1 MTMKQLWEEKHMK
14 RRTFTKIATLALMA
28 GIAAGPV
35 MAQEVLKVG
44 AVAPK
49 TGPLAGGAAVSYW
62 PNVKLWI
69 SDVNGRGGLKVGD
82 KTYKLEA
89 VEYDDQTNPG
99 ETIKAVQRLVDQD
112 KAQIVLPPYSTGL
125 NLAAAPIYARF
136 GLPMVTSTTTTDKS
150 EELAAQFPNVFITL
164 GGAKPTVKSVVETMV
179 KLKERGDIGN
189 KLAMV
194 NVADAFG
201 IELMNEA
208 KPAFKEAGFE
218 LVYET
223 SYPLGT
229 QDVSPIMK
237 AAKAAAPDAFV
248 AWSYPPDTFAL
259 TEQAMVEDL
268 KVGAFFTAVA
278 TAFPAYS
285 GRFGTAI
292 EGVLGIGG
300 VNADGD
306 AFKEY
311 AKRHEEVTGAKP
323 DFWASAMVYSSFQIL
338 EKSIEAV
345 GSFDNPAIIKHIK
358 ENSFDTV
365 IGPIKFDDHNNNPAF
380 WTVGQ
385 WQGGVFKGVASTGRD
400 GAVEPVKKGPWK

>member
-1 MTMKQLWEEKHMK
+1 MK
-14 RRTFTKIATLALMA
+14 RRTFTRLAALAL
-28 GIAAGPV
+28 AAGVAGTPA

-69 SDVNGRGGLKVGD
+69 SDVNGRGGLKVGG

-89 VEYDDQTNPG
+89 IEYDDQTNPG

-112 KAQIVLPPYSTGL
+112 KAKIVLPPYSTGL
-125 NLAAAPIYARF
+125 NLAAAPIYARY
-136 GLPMVTSTTTTDKS
+136 GLPMITSTATTDKADALS
-150 EELAAQFPNVFITL
+150 AQFPNVFITL
-164 GGAKPTVKSVVETMV
+164 GGAKPVVQGVVDTMV
-179 KLKERGDIGN
+179 KLRDRGDIGK

-208 KPAFKEAGFE
+208 KPAFKKAGFE

-229 QDVSPIMK
+229 QDLSPVMK
-237 AAKAAAPDAFV
+237 AAKAAAPDAFI

-259 TEQAMVEDL
+259 TEQAIVEDL

-278 TAFPAYS
+278 TAFPAYA
-285 GRFGTAI
+285 GRFRAGVD
-292 EGVLGIGG
+292 GVLGIGG
-300 VNADGD
+300 VNADGE
-306 AFKEY
+306 AFKAY

-323 DFWASAMVYSSFQIL
+323 DYWASAMVYSSFQVL

-345 GSFDNPAIIKHIK
+345 GSFDNAAIIKHIK
-358 ENSFDTV
+358 ANSFDTV
-365 IGPIKFDDHNNNPAF
+365 IGPIKFDGHNNNPSF

-400 GAVEPVKKGPWK
+400 GAVDVKKKAAWK

>member
-1 MTMKQLWEEKHMK
+1 MK
-14 RRTFTKIATLALMA
+14 RRTFSRLAALALAASVA
-28 GIAAGPV
+28 GAPAL
-35 MAQEVLKVG
+35 AQEVLKIG

-69 SDVNGRGGLKVGD
+69 NDVNARGGLKVGAT
-82 KTYKLEA
+82 TYKLEA
-89 VEYDDQTNPG
+89 IEYDDQTNPG

-112 KAQIVLPPYSTGL
+112 KVKVVLPPYSTGL
-125 NLAAAPIYARF
+125 NLAAAPIYARY
-136 GLPMVTSTTTTDKS
+136 GLPMITSTATTDKAD
-150 EELAAQFPNVFITL
+150 ELSKQFPNVFITL
-164 GGAKPTVKSVVETMV
+164 GGAKPTVASVVETMV

-201 IELMNEA
+201 IELMGEA

-229 QDVSPIMK
+229 QDLSPVMK
-237 AAKAAAPDAFV
+237 AAKAAAPDAFI

-259 TEQAMVEDL
+259 TEQAIVEDL

-278 TAFPAYS
+278 TAFPAYA
-285 GRFGTAI
+285 GRFGAGA

-300 VNADGD
+300 VHADGD

-311 AKRHEEVTGAKP
+311 AARHEQVTGAKP
-323 DFWASAMVYSSFQIL
+323 DYWASAMVYSSFQIL

-345 GSFDNPAIIKHIK
+345 GSFDNAAIIKHVK

-365 IGPIKFDDHNNNPAF
+365 IGPIKFDENNNNAAF

-385 WQGGVFKGVASTGRD
+385 WQDGVFKGVASTGRD
-400 GAVEPVKKGPWK
+400 GAVEVKKKGAWK

>member
-1 MTMKQLWEEKHMK
+1 MK
-14 RRTFTKIATLALMA
+14 RRTFTQLAALALATSVA
-28 GIAAGPV
+28 GAPAL
-35 MAQEVLKVG
+35 AQEVLKIG

-69 SDVNGRGGLKVGD
+69 NDVNARGGLKVGAT
-82 KTYKLEA
+82 TYKLEA
-89 VEYDDQTNPG
+89 IEYDDQTNPG

-112 KAQIVLPPYSTGL
+112 KVKVVLPPYSTGL
-125 NLAAAPIYARF
+125 NLAAAPIYARY
-136 GLPMVTSTTTTDKS
+136 GLPMITSTATTDKADEIS
-150 EELAAQFPNVFITL
+150 KQFPNVFITL
-164 GGAKPTVKSVVETMV
+164 GGAKPTVASVVETMV

-201 IELMNEA
+201 IELMGEA

-229 QDVSPIMK
+229 QDLSPVVK
-237 AAKAAAPDAFV
+237 AAKAAAPDAFI

-259 TEQAMVEDL
+259 TEQAIVEDL

-278 TAFPAYS
+278 TAFPAYA
-285 GRFGTAI
+285 GRFGASA

-300 VNADGD
+300 VHADGD

-311 AKRHEEVTGAKP
+311 AARHEQVTSAKP
-323 DFWASAMVYSSFQIL
+323 DYWASAMVYSSFQIL

-345 GSFDNPAIIKHIK
+345 GSFDNAAIIKHIK

-365 IGPIKFDDHNNNPAF
+365 MGPIKFDEHNNNAAF

-385 WQGGVFKGVASTGRD
+385 WQDGVFKGVASTGRD
-400 GAVEPVKKGPWK
+400 GAVEVKKKGAWK